1 MAGSAGSAVELSLGH
16 PDRRLGVAL
25 VDALEGADLVVN
37 ATSVGMGGVS
47 EMSTIDL
54 PIDPALIGAESV
66 VVDLIY
72 HPAETALMAA
82 MRVRGIEAYGGLSM
96 LVCQAARAFTLW
108 TGVEAPVV
116 AMHAAAQASIA
127 SH

>member
-1 MAGSAGSAVELSLGH
+1 MAGSAGRAVELSLGH
-16 PDRRLGVAL
+16 PDGRLEGAL
-25 VDALEGADLVVN
+25 VDALGGAELVVN

-47 EMSTIDL
+47 DMSAVDL
-54 PIDPALIGAESV
+54 PVDPALIGTGSV

-108 TGVEAPVV
+108 TGIEAPVV
-116 AMHAAAQASIA
+116 AMHAAAQASLA
-127 SH
+127 SR